1 MTRFDLSEH
10 DRQIKGRNKRSVHVG
25 LTVRYL
31 SRLDVPTDYHRSR
44 AIAEVQRRLV
54 LSKAYP
60 DRWLDLY
67 SVTVTR
73 RGIFFVDVEVGGE
86 LIEREPTPPTP
97 TPEEQAEFE
106 AGPKPLIRSRIA
118 PHGFVA
124 ESYDVLLATSSADA
138 ENWMRKNR
146 LYEGKLAVIYTSRP
160 EAAHGR
166 IVRSV
171 YATGNVYNA
180 EGAAELIRI
189 MHDNRLRSSG
199 LFQEAPMA
207 DLAPSDR

>member
-10 DRQIKGRNKRSVHVG
+10 DRQIKGQNKRSVGVR
-25 LTVRYL
+25 LNVRYL

-54 LSKAYP
+54 LSKAHP
-60 DRWLDLY
+60 GRWLNIY
-67 SVTVTR
+67 NVTVTR

-86 LIEREPTPPTP
+86 LLEREPTP

-106 AGPKPLIRSRIA
+106 AGPAATRLWQRSLAEPR
-118 PHGFVA
+118 GFVA
-124 ESYDVLLATSSADA
+124 DSYYVLLATSQRDA
-138 ENWMRKNR
+138 ENWLSKHR

-171 YATGNVYNA
+171 YATADVYNV

-189 MHDNRLRSSG
+189 MHDNILRSSG
-199 LFQEAPMA
+199 LFLEAPMA
-207 DLAPSDR
+207 ELPPSDK